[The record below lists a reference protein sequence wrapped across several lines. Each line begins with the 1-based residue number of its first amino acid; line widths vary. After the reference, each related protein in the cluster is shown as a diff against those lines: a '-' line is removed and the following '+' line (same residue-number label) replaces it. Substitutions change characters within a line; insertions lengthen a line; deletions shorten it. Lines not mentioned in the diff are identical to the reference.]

1 MTQRTKTL
9 AQLLLFA
16 AAATAVGLYAWL
28 GVYKADQTEAEKKDH
43 DERLFAPHK
52 VGEKQPDGGI
62 PPATFVK
69 VTVHAKGE
77 ATVVERRP
85 GEPWLIT
92 YPVKAKADPI
102 VMDGLVSQL
111 QTSKFKATVDEQPDQ
126 AALKKYGLDEPDF
139 TVEAIAEVGDAKEQ
153 RTVKLEGGIENTFD
167 GSVYMRRGGEPAV
180 YLAEGGVR
188 WSVARSLF
196 ELRDKEVL
204 AFEEP
209 KLTALAIKTRDN
221 DFALG
226 RDAQRQW
233 VITRPFEALADA
245 QTVAGLLGALKGER
259 AQAFPQDTPDA
270 RKAFGLDAPLA
281 DATFTLEGGQAVRV
295 RLGRPPGDAGDK
307 LYALREDPGGATLAE
322 MQPTVA
328 SQLLRNP
335 RDLRDHAVLHFKTEA
350 VTKVVFHNADGS
362 ELVAEKGVP
371 DGSANDWRLTAPVSA
386 PAKAFKLASV
396 LWTLG
401 QLKSTE
407 LGEENP
413 KDWGKFGLGAKARY
427 VALFEGPKEVAR
439 FTIGNE
445 VPAKPKTYWVRGT
458 RNQPAEVD
466 GSRFTELPSKP
477 EDLADT
483 PPPAADAGR

>member
-1 MTQRTKTL
+1 MSQRSKTL
-9 AQLLLFA
+9 VQLLLFA
-16 AAATAVGLYAWL
+16 AVATAVGLYAWF
-28 GVYKADQTEAEKKDH
+28 GVYKADQAEAEKKDH

-62 PPATFVK
+62 PAANFVK
-69 VTVHAKGE
+69 VTVTARGE
-77 ATVVERRP
+77 STVLERKP
-85 GEPWLIT
+85 GEPWTIVF
-92 YPVKAKADPI
+92 PVKARADAI

-111 QTSKFKATVDEQPDQ
+111 QTSKFKSTVEEKPDD
-126 AALKKYGLDEPDF
+126 AALAKYGLKTPEF
-139 TVEAIAEVGDAKEQ
+139 SVEAVAEVGDAKEQ

-167 GSVYMRRGGEPAV
+167 GSVYMRRGGESAV

-209 KLTALAIKTRDN
+209 KLTSISFRTKDN
-221 DFALG
+221 DFTLA
-226 RDAQRQW
+226 RNAEKQW
-233 VITRPFEALADA
+233 AITRPFEALADA
-245 QTVAGLLGALKGER
+245 QTITGMLGALKGER
-259 AQAFPQDTPDA
+259 AQAFPQDTADA
-270 RKAFGLDAPLA
+270 RKALGLEAPLV
-281 DATFTLEGGQAVRV
+281 DATFTLEDGKTVRV
-295 RLGRPPGDAGDK
+295 RVGKPAGDGGDK
-307 LYALREDPGGATLAE
+307 LYALREDAGGAVLAE
-322 MQPTVA
+322 MQPTLT

-335 RDLRDHAVLHFKTEA
+335 KDLRDHTVLHFKKET
-350 VTKVVFHNADGS
+350 VSKVVFHNADGS

-371 DGSANDWRLTAPVSA
+371 GGAANDWRITAPIVA
-386 PAKAFKLASV
+386 PAKTFKIASV
-396 LWTLG
+396 LWTLA
-401 QLKSTE
+401 QLKAPE
-407 LGEENP
+407 FGEENP
-413 KDWGKFGLGAKARY
+413 KDWGKFGLDAKARW
-427 VALFEGPKEVAR
+427 VALFEGPTEVAR

-445 VPAKPKTYWVRGT
+445 IPAKPKTYWVRGT